1 VVSTEGKTYYFLI
14 FSSAREYPGQFA
26 LQSVAYTPPLL
37 PSSSQLYMAAVVVD
51 DDSGQVTTYPAV
63 YLWNQNRVVSPNGN
77 VNEASISNLTPAWDE
92 FILPPVVIQ

>member
-1 VVSTEGKTYYFLI
+1 
-14 FSSAREYPGQFA
+14 
-26 LQSVAYTPPLL
+26 
-37 PSSSQLYMAAVVVD
+37 MAAVVVD